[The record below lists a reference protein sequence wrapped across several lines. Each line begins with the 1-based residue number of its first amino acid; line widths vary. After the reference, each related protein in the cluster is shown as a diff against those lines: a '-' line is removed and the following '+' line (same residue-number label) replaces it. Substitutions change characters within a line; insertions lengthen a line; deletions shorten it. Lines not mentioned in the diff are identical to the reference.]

1 MLELLSKND
10 KQWRINALAI
20 CRDKELAD
28 DLVQEMYLVLLKRNP
43 EIHKLTHGYVNRTI
57 INIYKDHLKAKEQN
71 IYKVDISE
79 CYNIKQDE
87 EEDGFCDKDISIL
100 ERANKLNE
108 QDKQTL
114 ISTYDSPIRQIADSI
129 GVNYTKVHR
138 NLEKS
143 RREVLQDDYDKEYN
157 NRRCKY
163 KKIG

>member
-20 CRDKELAD
+20 CRNKDLAD
-28 DLVQEMYLVLLKRNP
+28 DIVQEMYLVLLKRSP
-43 EIHKLTHGYVNRTI
+43 DVSKLTHGYVNRTI
-57 INIYKDHLKAKEQN
+57 INVYKDHLKAKKLQTVDLDKESYRIADEQ
-71 IYKVDISE
+71 I
-79 CYNIKQDE
+79 
-87 EEDGFCDKDISIL
+87 EDVFCDKDLSVL
-100 ERANKLNE
+100 DKANKLNE

-114 ISTYDSPIRQIADSI
+114 ISAYDSPIRQIADSI

-143 RREVLQDDYDKEYN
+143 RREVLGDDYDTEYN